1 MLPYVP
7 GLSGAARGGG
17 PGRPAGPGREA
28 PTPSHAITFFCPKR
42 KRLPRRPPR
51 PDVLVL
57 FCVRGPEGAE
67 VRDAP
72 ARRQAGT
79 QAEQGGGGRGLGGSD
94 PGANAPRVRGRDG
107 AGACV
112 PRPPQEPFFL
122 ERVFWSEPL
131 GGAGGR
137 RGREPWCVRA
147 GRRQVLAVLW
157 MVLLCLAALGAAGGR
172 GRVRVR
178 AQPKAR
184 GGPGSVL

>member
-1 MLPYVP
+1 M
-7 GLSGAARGGG
+7 
-17 PGRPAGPGREA
+17 
-28 PTPSHAITFFCPKR
+28 
-42 KRLPRRPPR
+42 
-51 PDVLVL
+51 
-57 FCVRGPEGAE
+57 
-67 VRDAP
+67 
-72 ARRQAGT
+72 
-79 QAEQGGGGRGLGGSD
+79 GGSD

-112 PRPPQEPFFL
+112 PRPPPGAVFFGA
-122 ERVFWSEPL
+122 RFWSEPL

-178 AQPKAR
+178 AQPRLGGCR
-184 GGPGSVL
+184 GRCCEGEGAPPGGERRDWC